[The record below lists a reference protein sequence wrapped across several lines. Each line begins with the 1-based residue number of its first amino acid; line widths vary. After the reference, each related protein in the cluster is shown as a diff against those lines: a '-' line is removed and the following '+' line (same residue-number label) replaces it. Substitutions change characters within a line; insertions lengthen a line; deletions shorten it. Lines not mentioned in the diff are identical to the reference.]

1 MNDKIKSILKELPLN
16 PGVYIMYNESGRII
30 YVGKAKSLK
39 KRVNQYFLP
48 NRDAKTSALVSHIDN
63 IEYIITGNEYEALIL
78 ENNLI
83 KKHKP
88 KYNIDLKDGKTYQMI
103 RVSNEDFPKVF
114 KTRRL
119 VNDGSLFFGPFP
131 NGGVL
136 DSYMSLLNSLFKIR
150 RCGMPLK
157 KRSTP
162 CLYYHIGKCLA
173 PCAGKISK
181 ADYNLIIQDCK
192 KMLSGQTE
200 DLRASLVKDMNALS
214 REMKYEQAAEKRDL
228 IKAID
233 IINAPQTA
241 QNMRISDKSDYVAI
255 ESNGSVFAVAIMQLR
270 DGYLL
275 GKAIY
280 RAETFASEEDV
291 LTSFL
296 LQYYNTSKDIPQ
308 TIYISEDVN
317 RELIEQY
324 FKEHLGDIKVEIPYD
339 GKHYRALRMAEQN
352 AKEDVEKRLKK
363 EDNTEA
369 VMELK
374 EVLGL
379 ENPPRLIEGYDIAQL
394 NGKYTVASLISFKDG
409 KSNKQGYRRFN
420 IKSLDGAIDDFG
432 AIAEATFR
440 RYRRVVEE
448 NLERP
453 DLVLIDGGK
462 GQVNIAR
469 EVLDNLGLADI
480 PVIGL
485 AKKQETIVF
494 DYDREDLNLPH
505 SNAALRLLIAIRD
518 ECHRFATTLNQRQ
531 RSSDVRFKLLC
542 SIKGIGEKRA
552 RELMTEFDSLES
564 ILNTSASELS
574 KRGNIPLRVAERLL
588 KELSL

>member
-1 MNDKIKSILKELPLN
+1 MNDRIKIILKELPLN

-181 ADYNLIIQDCK
+181 ADYNLMIQDCK

-241 QNMRISDKSDYVAI
+241 QNMKIGDKSDYVAI

-324 FKEHLGDIKVEIPYD
+324 FKEHLGDIKVE
-339 GKHYRALRMAEQN
+339 
-352 AKEDVEKRLKK
+352 
-363 EDNTEA
+363 
-369 VMELK
+369 
-374 EVLGL
+374 
-379 ENPPRLIEGYDIAQL
+379 
-394 NGKYTVASLISFKDG
+394 F
-409 KSNKQGYRRFN
+409 
-420 IKSLDGAIDDFG
+420 
-432 AIAEATFR
+432 
-440 RYRRVVEE
+440 
-448 NLERP
+448 
-453 DLVLIDGGK
+453 
-462 GQVNIAR
+462 
-469 EVLDNLGLADI
+469 
-480 PVIGL
+480 
-485 AKKQETIVF
+485 
-494 DYDREDLNLPH
+494 
-505 SNAALRLLIAIRD
+505 
-518 ECHRFATTLNQRQ
+518 
-531 RSSDVRFKLLC
+531 
-542 SIKGIGEKRA
+542 
-552 RELMTEFDSLES
+552 
-564 ILNTSASELS
+564 
-574 KRGNIPLRVAERLL
+574 
-588 KELSL
+588 

>member
-1 MNDKIKSILKELPLN
+1 MNDRIKIILKELPLN

-30 YVGKAKSLK
+30 YVGKAKSLR

-241 QNMRISDKSDYVAI
+241 QNMKISDKSDYVAI

-432 AIAEATFR
+432 AIAEATLR

-462 GQVNIAR
+462 GQVNTAR
-469 EVLDNLGLADI
+469 EVLDDLGLADI

>member
-16 PGVYIMYNESGRII
+16 PGVYIMYNENGRII

-63 IEYIITGNEYEALIL
+63 IEYIITGNENEALIL

-564 ILNTSASELS
+564 ILNTSALELS

>member
-1 MNDKIKSILKELPLN
+1 MNDRIKIILKELPLN

-48 NRDAKTSALVSHIDN
+48 NLDAKTSALVSHIDN

-181 ADYNLIIQDCK
+181 ADYNLMIQDCK

-241 QNMRISDKSDYVAI
+241 QNMKIGDKSDYVAI

-462 GQVNIAR
+462 GQVNTAR

-564 ILNTSASELS
+564 ILNTSAPELS

>member
-1 MNDKIKSILKELPLN
+1 
-16 PGVYIMYNESGRII
+16 
-30 YVGKAKSLK
+30 
-39 KRVNQYFLP
+39 
-48 NRDAKTSALVSHIDN
+48 
-63 IEYIITGNEYEALIL
+63 
-78 ENNLI
+78 
-83 KKHKP
+83 
-88 KYNIDLKDGKTYQMI
+88 
-103 RVSNEDFPKVF
+103 
-114 KTRRL
+114 
-119 VNDGSLFFGPFP
+119 
-131 NGGVL
+131 
-136 DSYMSLLNSLFKIR
+136 
-150 RCGMPLK
+150 
-157 KRSTP
+157 
-162 CLYYHIGKCLA
+162 
-173 PCAGKISK
+173 
-181 ADYNLIIQDCK
+181 
-192 KMLSGQTE
+192 
-200 DLRASLVKDMNALS
+200 
-214 REMKYEQAAEKRDL
+214 
-228 IKAID
+228 
-233 IINAPQTA
+233 
-241 QNMRISDKSDYVAI
+241 
-255 ESNGSVFAVAIMQLR
+255 MQLR

-462 GQVNIAR
+462 GQVNTAR

-564 ILNTSASELS
+564 ILNTSAPELS

>member
-1 MNDKIKSILKELPLN
+1 MNDRIKIILKELPLN

-462 GQVNIAR
+462 GQVNTAR

>member
-1 MNDKIKSILKELPLN
+1 MNDRIKTILKELPLN

-181 ADYNLIIQDCK
+181 ADYNLMIQDCK

-241 QNMRISDKSDYVAI
+241 QNMKIGDKSDYVAI

-379 ENPPRLIEGYDIAQL
+379 ENPPRLIEGYDSAQL

-462 GQVNIAR
+462 GQVNTAR

-564 ILNTSASELS
+564 ILNTSAPELS

>member
-1 MNDKIKSILKELPLN
+1 MNDRIKIILKELPLN

-181 ADYNLIIQDCK
+181 ADYNLMIQDCK

-241 QNMRISDKSDYVAI
+241 QNMKIGDKSDYVAI

-409 KSNKQGYRRFN
+409 KSNKQ
-420 IKSLDGAIDDFG
+420 
-432 AIAEATFR
+432 
-440 RYRRVVEE
+440 
-448 NLERP
+448 
-453 DLVLIDGGK
+453 
-462 GQVNIAR
+462 
-469 EVLDNLGLADI
+469 
-480 PVIGL
+480 
-485 AKKQETIVF
+485 
-494 DYDREDLNLPH
+494 
-505 SNAALRLLIAIRD
+505 
-518 ECHRFATTLNQRQ
+518 
-531 RSSDVRFKLLC
+531 
-542 SIKGIGEKRA
+542 
-552 RELMTEFDSLES
+552 
-564 ILNTSASELS
+564 
-574 KRGNIPLRVAERLL
+574 
-588 KELSL
+588 

>member
-1 MNDKIKSILKELPLN
+1 MNDRIKIILKELPLN

-181 ADYNLIIQDCK
+181 ADYNLMIQDCK

-241 QNMRISDKSDYVAI
+241 QNMKIGDKSDYVAI

-462 GQVNIAR
+462 GQVNTAR

-542 SIKGIGEKRA
+542 SITGIGEKRA

-564 ILNTSASELS
+564 ILNTSAPELS

>member
-1 MNDKIKSILKELPLN
+1 M
-16 PGVYIMYNESGRII
+16 
-30 YVGKAKSLK
+30 
-39 KRVNQYFLP
+39 
-48 NRDAKTSALVSHIDN
+48 
-63 IEYIITGNEYEALIL
+63 
-78 ENNLI
+78 
-83 KKHKP
+83 
-88 KYNIDLKDGKTYQMI
+88 
-103 RVSNEDFPKVF
+103 
-114 KTRRL
+114 
-119 VNDGSLFFGPFP
+119 
-131 NGGVL
+131 
-136 DSYMSLLNSLFKIR
+136 
-150 RCGMPLK
+150 
-157 KRSTP
+157 
-162 CLYYHIGKCLA
+162 
-173 PCAGKISK
+173 
-181 ADYNLIIQDCK
+181 
-192 KMLSGQTE
+192 
-200 DLRASLVKDMNALS
+200 
-214 REMKYEQAAEKRDL
+214 
-228 IKAID
+228 
-233 IINAPQTA
+233 
-241 QNMRISDKSDYVAI
+241 
-255 ESNGSVFAVAIMQLR
+255 
-270 DGYLL
+270 
-275 GKAIY
+275 
-280 RAETFASEEDV
+280 
-291 LTSFL
+291 
-296 LQYYNTSKDIPQ
+296 
-308 TIYISEDVN
+308 
-317 RELIEQY
+317 
-324 FKEHLGDIKVEIPYD
+324 
-339 GKHYRALRMAEQN
+339 
-352 AKEDVEKRLKK
+352 
-363 EDNTEA
+363 
-369 VMELK
+369 
-374 EVLGL
+374 
-379 ENPPRLIEGYDIAQL
+379 

-462 GQVNIAR
+462 GQVNTAR

-564 ILNTSASELS
+564 ILNTSAPELS